1 MNFGCCTSEGSNMAV
16 RALNKSVMS
25 AALLSACAGVSSA
38 NRTQAEP
45 IFCGADEDSLNC
57 SPRSGLPTA
66 GETAF
71 LTDVRG
77 HVPGDDAR
85 LLATGRGICNMLK
98 GGENVN
104 YVIAQVA
111 WQLGITNEMAGQ
123 VVDAATAYACPGAP
137 LNE

>member
-1 MNFGCCTSEGSNMAV
+1 MLHRSERSDMAV
-16 RALNKSVMS
+16 RPLNKSVMG
-25 AALLSACAGVSSA
+25 AALLAAGLLAVGVSSA
-38 NRTQAEP
+38 HRAQAEP
-45 IFCGADEDSLNC
+45 IFCDTHEDRLDC
-57 SPRSGLPTA
+57 SPQSGLPTS

-98 GGENVN
+98 GGESVV
-104 YVIAQVA
+104 YVVPQVA
-111 WQLGITNEMAGQ
+111 SRLGITTEMAGQ
-123 VVDAATAYACPGAP
+123 VVDAATAYVCPGAP